1 MLFDF
6 DVDEELRVGSRY
18 EGDGRWSMSLTLLN
32 YMITVNFGYC
42 IAAEINIFLQ
52 SHATILNKYL
62 ACILTSISLE
72 QGWISK
78 IYEGHPQPYDIRKNV
93 VQTIGY
99 VQSGSYDLLSDQLW
113 FLHRL

>member
-1 MLFDF
+1 MLFNF
-6 DVDEELRVGSRY
+6 DVDEELGVGSRY
-18 EGDGRWSMSLTLLN
+18 EGDERWSVSLTLLN

-42 IAAEINIFLQ
+42 IAVEINIFLQ

-62 ACILTSISLE
+62 ARILTSISLE